1 ISNCGKVAYSKLHC
15 GKVQRPDSAKASL
28 TSLRTP
34 TDHLNREPLRVT
46 YSFKLKLKIHL
57 ACSV

>member
-1 ISNCGKVAYSKLHC
+1 MISNCGKVAYSKLHC

-34 TDHLNREPLRVT
+34 TGHLNREPLRVT
-46 YSFKLKLKIHL
+46 YSFIY
-57 ACSV
+57 